1 MKHHLDEKTL
11 ELFNDSFETCVAQP
25 RFLERFYEI
34 FIGASPEVQ
43 EKFKDTDFKEQI
55 RVVRKSMLMLLM
67 ASFETEEVA
76 KEIARLGQSHGRHG
90 MRIGPHL
97 YELWLNSL
105 LQAAKEFDPRWSQGV
120 EASWRKMFDPYINTL
135 KSYS

>member
-34 FIGASPEVQ
+34 FVGASPEVQ
-43 EKFKDTDFKEQI
+43 EKFKETDFKEQI
-55 RVVRKSMLMLLM
+55 RVVRKSILVLMT
-67 ASFETEEVA
+67 ASFGTQEVA

-105 LQAAKEFDPRWSQGV
+105 LQAARESDRRWSQGV
-120 EASWRKMFDPYINTL
+120 EDSWRKMFDPYITRL
-135 KSYS
+135 KGYS